1 MCFGF
6 FLLDLL
12 VKKTKIPTIVR
23 LKFSNFQK
31 PFATL
36 KRNVGQTHP
45 WMVSLKTTSPKFKER

>member
-6 FLLDLL
+6 FFLDSL
-12 VKKTKIPTIVR
+12 VKKTKIPTIVC
-23 LKFSNFQK
+23 LKISNFQK

-36 KRNVGQTHP
+36 KWSVGQTHP